1 MLLGTRIY
9 YLLCTRYFYRNVT
22 IDITELNHAL
32 HVFSILNE
40 DVLGWGECSGF
51 VDTKLLV
58 LMRCAIDFQTLA
70 QNHWLLQLPSF
81 RVRSALSNHEEILS
95 SCLASMHILTF
106 KRLQFQHLEVHWI
119 SLGWLDTFKES
130 VILDASYRYL
140 YLSLVYGCL
149 QYCFFL
155 GYIFVLLRAKVIHP
169 LKCVPF
175 PLRLGAE
182 SIMGAGASAD
192 AKNLSLLTK
201 FLCTRVSSCY
211 GSALHGRRNQFGI
224 VYNIPHVSSLH
235 D

>member
-106 KRLQFQHLEVHWI
+106 KRLQFQHLGIHWI
-119 SLGWLDTFKES
+119 SLGWLDTF
-130 VILDASYRYL
+130 DASYRYL
-140 YLSLVYGCL
+140 YLSVVYGCL
-149 QYCFFL
+149 QSCFFL

-175 PLRLGAE
+175 PLSLGAE

-192 AKNLSLLTK
+192 AKNLSLLTD
-201 FLCTRVSSCY
+201 FSCTRVSSCY
-211 GSALHGRRNQFGI
+211 GSALHGRRNHLGLFTI
-224 VYNIPHVSSLH
+224 STS
-235 D
+235 

>member
-140 YLSLVYGCL
+140 YLSLVL
-149 QYCFFL
+149 WMFTVLFLPWLHLCFASSKGDPSSQMCSL
-155 GYIFVLLRAKVIHP
+155 SIALRCRI
-169 LKCVPF
+169 
-175 PLRLGAE
+175 
-182 SIMGAGASAD
+182 
-192 AKNLSLLTK
+192 N
-201 FLCTRVSSCY
+201 
-211 GSALHGRRNQFGI
+211 HGRRCFRRCQE
-224 VYNIPHVSSLH
+224 P
-235 D
+235 

>member
-1 MLLGTRIY
+1 MRMFLAEWTLP
-9 YLLCTRYFYRNVT
+9 
-22 IDITELNHAL
+22 
-32 HVFSILNE
+32 S
-40 DVLGWGECSGF
+40 
-51 VDTKLLV
+51 LV

-106 KRLQFQHLEVHWI
+106 KRLQFQHLEIHWI

-140 YLSLVYGCL
+140 YLSVVYGCL
-149 QYCFFL
+149 QYWI

-175 PLRLGAE
+175 PLSLGAE

-192 AKNLSLLTK
+192 AKNLSLLTE

-211 GSALHGRRNQFGI
+211 RSTLHGRRNHLGLFTI
-224 VYNIPHVSSLH
+224 STS
-235 D
+235 